1 MDVLN
6 KLPAEIWLNIF
17 QQLDKKSLSASTQT
31 CHAWHDFIFAS
42 SEIVGKFRLKIDS
55 YDRKDK
61 YFIER
66 FGCNFRNVEIG
77 SNRRNSKKLNLSF
90 RQTGSLLESLENV
103 EKLAINNVTF
113 KFWQSPDY
121 KIEFPYLESMKLGK
135 IFRDSKVFVA
145 FRNVQLEELLFDRY
159 LQTDV
164 LESEF
169 LEWFSAQNQL
179 KNLECYGDVA
189 KIIITKSSNRNYK
202 LKRLAFNSRKLI
214 VEDELTNF
222 FRFQDELEE
231 CEVALDGSGFINDLI
246 LNLLVNMKSLKKC
259 RISRNISENYIS
271 LLIVPTHG
279 NQRSFVIFQN

>member
-1 MDVLN
+1 M
-6 KLPAEIWLNIF
+6 
-17 QQLDKKSLSASTQT
+17 
-31 CHAWHDFIFAS
+31 
-42 SEIVGKFRLKIDS
+42 
-55 YDRKDK
+55 
-61 YFIER
+61 
-66 FGCNFRNVEIG
+66 
-77 SNRRNSKKLNLSF
+77 
-90 RQTGSLLESLENV
+90 
-103 EKLAINNVTF
+103 
-113 KFWQSPDY
+113 
-121 KIEFPYLESMKLGK
+121 
-135 IFRDSKVFVA
+135 
-145 FRNVQLEELLFDRY
+145 EELLFDRY

-189 KIIITKSSNRNYK
+189 KIVITKSSNRNYK